1 MATEDRGPQVMT
13 VGILFLILTW
23 ALTILRSYVRIS
35 ITRLFRSDDWLA
47 LVTLV

>member
-1 MATEDRGPQVMT
+1 MATEDYGPQVMT

-23 ALTILRSYVRIS
+23 ALTILRCYARIY
-35 ITRLFRSDDWLA
+35 ITRLFRGEDWFA